1 MIEIMHTFSSIA
13 FPSLILTTNSEV
25 SMILIQ
31 SVLLGF
37 QLFRTNNPALHVF
50 SQILYRCL
58 LKLRDNYLLFSF
70 LILRSLRKSETSYFL
85 DHQTTNLFLCSQD
98 IISFLG
104 FELVAISLV
113 RP

>member
-37 QLFRTNNPALHVF
+37 QLFRTNNPALLVF

-58 LKLRDNYLLFSF
+58 LKLRDNYLLFQLFDSQKF
-70 LILRSLRKSETSYFL
+70 AQIRNFYFL

-104 FELVAISLV
+104 FELVTISLV